1 MSITQRI
8 LILLLPSILLPAFLL
23 AQNSV
28 SGKILEAENQPLEF
42 ANVLLLTQADSS
54 LVKGTVS
61 DIDGFFQIEDVPHGS
76 YFLEISMIG
85 FQKTT
90 IQDIQLME
98 QTALN
103 IPEVTLTQ
111 GMELDEVEVVARKPL
126 YEQKIDRLVVNV
138 SSSIVATGSTALDV
152 LERSPGVIVN
162 RQNNSI
168 SLVGKNGVNIM
179 INGKTSYMP
188 VDAVVQMLEGM
199 SADNIE
205 SIELI
210 TTPPAKFDAE
220 GNAGFIN
227 IVLKKRTD
235 MGLNGSYSLS
245 GGYGKGFVT
254 NDQINFNYRRKKVN
268 VYGSYNFSWKNQEQ
282 VFIFDRELMSD
293 GHVFGNAN
301 HSLRDP
307 IQRNHNYRLG
317 ADLQLSSKTILGLLA
332 GGYDNKW
339 SMNAENRNV
348 QSIDQEVD
356 QFIDLTLFERNQWW
370 HQFGNVNLSHAFTD
384 RTSVSLNLDYVRYN
398 NENPTEY
405 EIEYFTPQG
414 ILDLEELL
422 RSDKVTPIEIWVGK
436 VDFTHELNGLMKL
449 ELGAKAVKSNFV
461 NEVAV
466 ETFLSP
472 DWVQDPMLTNVSD
485 LNEEIFAGYASLDYN
500 ISDATSLKAGLRYE
514 YTDSKLDINTEGR
527 VVDRQFGALF
537 PSIFLSHQLHEDHS
551 LGISYARR
559 ITRPTFND
567 MAPFIIFMDPN
578 TFFSGNAGI
587 QPALSNAYK
596 LDYRYKSAILSLQ
609 YSVEDSTI
617 ARFQERPVNEAN
629 KSYFEPVNMDQTKTF
644 SVTVGF
650 PVELTPWWS
659 IRANLIYSHV
669 QVSGDYFGTYLET
682 TQNQFQAN
690 GTFSFQLPAD
700 FAMEVSG
707 SYSGPHLF
715 MGGISRMKGTY
726 EVNFGVQ
733 KKLGDRFGTISLNIR
748 DLFNS
753 YLWDVENVSEQV
765 GLSSFATVDMSQRT
779 FTITW
784 TRNFGNQKV
793 KSARQ
798 RQTGSEDERRRVI
811 Q

>member
-111 GMELDEVEVVARKPL
+111 GMELDEVEVVARKAL

-188 VDAVVQMLEGM
+188 VDAVVRMLEGM

-210 TTPPAKFDAE
+210 TTPPASFDAE

-235 MGLNGSYSLS
+235 VGLNGNYSLS
-245 GGYGKGFVT
+245 GGFGRGFVT
-254 NDQINFNYRRKKVN
+254 NDQLGLNYRKGKVN
-268 VYGSYNFSWKNQEQ
+268 IFGGYSFVWTGQEQ
-282 VFIFDRELMSD
+282 VFTNSRDILFDEHLFS
-293 GHVFGNAN
+293 NAN
-301 HSLRDP
+301 VSLRDP
-307 IQRNHNYRLG
+307 YQRNHNVRLG
-317 ADLQLSSKTILGLLA
+317 IDLELSKNTILGLLV

-339 SMNAENRNV
+339 YMDAENNNI
-348 QSIDQEVD
+348 QSVDGEVD
-356 QFIDLTLFERNQWW
+356 QIVDLYLTERNQWW
-370 HQFGNVNLSHAFTD
+370 HQNANMNLNHKFSE
-384 RTSVSLNLDYVRYN
+384 RTSVSLNFDYLHYRD
-398 NENPTEY
+398 ENPTEY

-414 ILDLEELL
+414 NLDRQELL
-422 RSDKVTPIEIWVGK
+422 RSDKVTPIEFWVGK
-436 VDFTHELNGLMKL
+436 IDFAHKLNGSMKL

-485 LNEEIFAGYASLDYN
+485 LNEEVFAGYASLDYN
-500 ISDATSLKAGLRYE
+500 ISDAIGLKVGLRYE

-587 QPALSNAYK
+587 QPALSNAIK
-596 LDYRYKSAILSLQ
+596 FDYRFKSAILSIQ

-617 ARFQERPVNEAN
+617 ARFQERVVSEAN
-629 KSYFEPVNMDQTKTF
+629 KSYLQPLNLDQTRTLSF
-644 SVTVGF
+644 TLGF
-650 PVELTPWWS
+650 PLQITSWWEM
-659 IRANLIYSHV
+659 RVNLVYAHQDV
-669 QVSGDYFGTYLET
+669 TGNYFGVSTRNK
-682 TQNQFQAN
+682 QNQFQAN
-690 GTFSFQLPAD
+690 GAWSFKLPKDFSAEL
-700 FAMEVSG
+700 SG
-707 SYSGPHLF
+707 NYSGPQLF
-715 MGGISRMKGTY
+715 GGFARLKGTY
-726 EVNFGVQ
+726 AINFGLQ
-733 KKLGDRFGTISLNIR
+733 KNLGDRFGTLSLNVR
-748 DLFNS
+748 DIFNS
-753 YLWDVENVSEQV
+753 LKWDITTRVEGQDFGTFNT
-765 GLSSFATVDMSQRT
+765 FDFSQRT
-779 FTITW
+779 FTLTYS
-784 TRNFGNQKV
+784 RNFGNRKV

-798 RQTGSEDERRRVI
+798 RQTGSEDERRRV